1 MVPKSVSVWPR
12 GGAAVASGVVGDG
25 EGAEV
30 AESVEAPGVLTAV
43 GDAVPDAVA
52 PVVGADD
59 GAVEVPH
66 PASRTAAGRMT
77 GTSRRASEDMAGV

>member
-12 GGAAVASGVVGDG
+12 GGAAVASGVVGEG

-30 AESVEAPGVLTAV
+30 AVSVEAVLTAV